1 MTSSSP
7 TYPWVVTLGH
17 QPLAGKP
24 LVESSYVYLGDY
36 RARIMKFV
44 ELRLELRCRKE
55 QREDVSEP
63 CLEWMVTPSTVLII
77 CFRLLASLGS
87 WGIVF
92 KMF

>member
-1 MTSSSP
+1 MTSSFP

-24 LVESSYVYLGDY
+24 VVESLYVYLGDY

-63 CLEWMVTPSTVLII
+63 CWEWMVTPSTVLII